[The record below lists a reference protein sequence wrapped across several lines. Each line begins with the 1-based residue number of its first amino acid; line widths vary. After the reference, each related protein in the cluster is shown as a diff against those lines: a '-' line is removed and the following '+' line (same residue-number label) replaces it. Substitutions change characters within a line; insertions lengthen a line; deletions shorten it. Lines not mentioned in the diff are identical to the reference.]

1 MNTFQ
6 TIIKE
11 ICDEENIN
19 FNILS
24 KDWIITLEKN
34 NKVKYIAGY
43 KFDLNNHGL
52 GMVLDDKYAMYDVLK
67 YNNLPIINHYIA
79 YRDNNLNDYA
89 IGCNSYGYVLDLFY
103 KFNKSIV
110 LKPNNGACGVGV
122 YHIEDENKLLE
133 VYTKLLEKNFSIS
146 VCPFYDIE
154 TEFRT
159 IILKDKVKLLYGKIR
174 PIIVGDGRST
184 IYELLSSFNYEYFKD
199 YNESN
204 KNEILKKN
212 EVYEYD
218 WKFNLSRGSKMFKN
232 INQEVYDKISSL
244 ALKTAKVVGL
254 GFGSVDII
262 KTKDGK
268 FYIMEINSG
277 VMMDNFI
284 KQDNNGYDI
293 AKDIYK
299 CAVEEM
305 FKEG

>member
-184 IYELLSSFNYEYFKD
+184 IYELLSIFNYEYFKD

-204 KNEILKKN
+204 KNEILKKD

-232 INQEVYDKISSL
+232 INQDVYDKISSL
-244 ALKTAKVVGL
+244 ALKTANVVGL

>member
-122 YHIEDENKLLE
+122 YHIEDEDKLLE

-232 INQEVYDKISSL
+232 INQDVYDKISSL

>member
-122 YHIEDENKLLE
+122 YHIEDEDKLLE

-174 PIIVGDGRST
+174 PIIVGDGKST

-204 KNEILKKN
+204 KNEILKKD

-244 ALKTAKVVGL
+244 ALKTAKSVGL

-262 KTKDGK
+262 KTKDDK

-284 KQDNNGYDI
+284 KQDNNGYEV

-305 FKEG
+305 FKEV

>member
-122 YHIEDENKLLE
+122 YHIEDEDKLLE

-174 PIIVGDGRST
+174 PIIVGDGKST

-204 KNEILKKN
+204 KNEILKKD

-254 GFGSVDII
+254 DFGSVDII

>member
-52 GMVLDDKYAMYDVLK
+52 GMILDDKYAMYDVLK
-67 YNNLPIINHYIA
+67 YNNLPIINHYIT

-89 IGCNSYGYVLDLFY
+89 IGCNSYDYVLDLFY

-110 LKPNNGACGVGV
+110 LKPNNGTCGVGV
-122 YHIEDENKLLE
+122 YHIEDEDKLLE

-174 PIIVGDGRST
+174 PIIVGDGKST
-184 IYELLSSFNYEYFKD
+184 IYELLRSFNYEYFKD

-204 KNEILKKN
+204 KNEILKKD

-244 ALKTAKVVGL
+244 ALKTAKIVGL

-277 VMMDNFI
+277 VMMENFI